1 MQDLTIKFQAAS
13 FASTLEEAGTA
24 QRAEHEKAYLKSD
37 LNFYGASV
45 PVVRQT
51 AKTFYRNHP
60 KLSHTDLIALVEV
73 LWQSNY
79 HEMRS
84 LGIALLDHYPHL
96 ITLEDIGFLEGLLR
110 RMQTWAHVDWI
121 ATGAIANLLDR
132 DANLKSTLV
141 QWARDDLL
149 WVRRTAMLALMKRAR
164 IHREDFDLFA
174 QFASQMVE
182 EKEFFIRKAI
192 GWVLREVSKKQ
203 PEWTYEFLVGHI
215 DRVSGLTLREGAR
228 YLPTEQRESLIKKA
242 KKPS

>member
-1 MQDLTIKFQAAS
+1 MRSLAIESQVAF

-24 QRAEHEKAYLKSD
+24 QRAEYEKAYLKSG
-37 LNFYGASV
+37 LSFYGASV

-51 AKTFYRNHP
+51 AKTFYKNHP

-73 LWQSNY
+73 LWQSDY

-96 ITLEDIGFLEGLLR
+96 ITLSDVGFLEGLLR
-110 RMQTWAHVDWI
+110 RMQTWAHVDWM

-132 DANLKSTLV
+132 DINLKSTLMH
-141 QWARDDLL
+141 WARDDSF

-174 QFASQMVE
+174 RFASQMVE

-215 DRVSGLTLREGAR
+215 DQVSGLTLREGAR
-228 YLPTEQRESLIKKA
+228 YLPVEQRELLMRR
-242 KKPS
+242 